1 MGSTAPPRRRSGA
14 DMEKKQV
21 LSGKSQQVKY
31 SNSEAD
37 THGGDALSAWRRL
50 HRSYVD
56 GTPGRLDAGE
66 PARQRRR
73 PRWTDTK
80 DGKSS
85 SKYVLRHRGQRRNSC
100 STLARR
106 DWLRLVAPGPIVLS
120 GLFLGQAPHLPTLLG
135 SIHPACDPITKFPCF
150 SPICFPL
157 WANRLPDSSAGG
169 ASFSGAETALL
180 PICVGHNA
188 RDEGKATG
196 QQPAGRK
203 KGRLPAGGRQEGLE
217 RASGGQATATSRE
230 IISSGNATATANAT
244 PLQS

>member
-1 MGSTAPPRRRSGA
+1 MLGGGGEALEPVEVSSMDSTAPPRRRSGA

-120 GLFLGQAPHLPTLLG
+120 GLFLGQAPP
-135 SIHPACDPITKFPCF
+135 PPYAPRVDPPC
-150 SPICFPL
+150 L
-157 WANRLPDSSAGG
+157 
-169 ASFSGAETALL
+169 
-180 PICVGHNA
+180 
-188 RDEGKATG
+188 
-196 QQPAGRK
+196 
-203 KGRLPAGGRQEGLE
+203 
-217 RASGGQATATSRE
+217 
-230 IISSGNATATANAT
+230 
-244 PLQS
+244 